1 MAARK
6 VEPAKSPDDGIPQW
20 IHDWFDDGD
29 LQPFYDW
36 LNGADSGWISDLPG
50 WQGVGDFSDIEP
62 DFTDARRDEFVVTVP
77 GRVSLYFE
85 DAKGDEDGMGGLGS
99 GTCDFEAEFDLDSKE
114 VRVTV
119 FPVDLDDL
127 LQPDWPVP
135 DIDVPLHCVARRV
148 VAAFI
153 DIRGFTSW
161 LNQTPDR
168 NANTPELML
177 EFWRV
182 VISSTPEDPCRVIRK
197 PLGDGCM
204 FLWLP
209 DEGEEGLVEAIQQAV
224 SSLISV
230 MEEWK
235 VAADGFNFAPPT
247 GIGAA
252 IATGEVLSLKQREH
266 GSAGEDF
273 YDVVGVP
280 LNLAAR
286 ICNHAKPGQILTSAD
301 VPKQL
306 REPQGFVFNAW
317 SSVDEAQA
325 KGFTKGALDGVCE
338 VVAS

>member
-1 MAARK
+1 MSKKSAAAYTK
-6 VEPAKSPDDGIPQW
+6 DDDIPQW
-20 IHDWFDDGD
+20 VRNWFEDGD

-36 LNGADSGWISDLPG
+36 LDSADAGWIVDLPG
-50 WQGVGDFSDIEP
+50 WQRVDEFSDIEP
-62 DFTDARRDEFVVTVP
+62 DFGEARRDDYSLVVP
-77 GRVSLYFE
+77 GRVGVYFE
-85 DAKGDEDGMGGLGS
+85 DAKGDEDGMGGLGTA
-99 GTCDFEAEFDLDSKE
+99 TCDFEAEFDLESKD
-114 VRVTV
+114 VSVTV

-135 DIDVPLHCVARRV
+135 DLGVPLHCIPRRV

-161 LNQTPDR
+161 LNETPDR
-168 NANTPELML
+168 NANTPTLML
-177 EFWRV
+177 EFWRT
-182 VISSTPEDPCRVIRK
+182 VISSTPEDPCHVVRK

-209 DEGEEGLVEAIQQAV
+209 EEGDEGLAVAIQQAL

-230 MEEWK
+230 MREWK
-235 VAADGFNFAPPT
+235 VAADSFSFAPPA

-252 IATGEVLSLKQREH
+252 VATGEVLSLKQHEH

-306 REPQGFVFNAW
+306 REPVGFRFRPWESNE
-317 SSVDEAQA
+317 EAQA
-325 KGFTKGALDGVCE
+325 KGFSKGALGGVCE
-338 VVAS
+338 VVQS